1 MEIPEL
7 TLKLIILLTPG
18 ALASIIFEKLTIHK
32 KWNSFQFIANSILFG
47 GVSYLIAQI
56 SFNICRHDNSF
67 DNFWS
72 NLPSKEI
79 PFEAVI
85 KAIVTSIV
93 IGFICA
99 GLDNHKVI
107 NKFGKFLKLTTKY
120 GDENLYSYFLTAD
133 NVNEIYF
140 RDIANNI
147 TYHGII
153 NSYSETSEFKEI
165 VLEDV
170 EVYDYA
176 TSTFMY
182 GLDKVYLSRP
192 KDDIIIEVPF
202 IINNKTEENG
212 GKTKIKTLTRGTNKR
227 KH

>member
-18 ALASIIFEKLTIHK
+18 AVASIIFEKLTIHK

-47 GVSYLIAQI
+47 GISYLAAQFA
-56 SFNICRHDNSF
+56 FNLCQQDSSF

-79 PFEAVI
+79 PFSAI
-85 KAIVTSIV
+85 TKALSISIF

-99 GLDNHKVI
+99 GLDNY
-107 NKFGKFLKLTTKY
+107 KFVNRIGKFLKLTTKY
-120 GDENLYSYFLTAD
+120 GDENLYSYFLNAD

-140 RDIANNI
+140 RDIPNNI
-147 TYHGII
+147 TYHGMI
-153 NSYSETSEFKEI
+153 NSYSETSDFKEI
-165 VLEDV
+165 VLRDV
-170 EVYDYA
+170 KVYDYE

-182 GLDKVYLSRP
+182 ELDKVYLSRP

-202 IINNKTEENG
+202 INNTKSEENG
-212 GKTKIKTLTRGTNKR
+212 GETEIKTSE
-227 KH
+227 